1 MIYFLKKMGAYH
13 IKRNDKFLGNN
24 MSDVMLN
31 TNQISKIP
39 DSVITRLVRESLAED
54 IATVEILHTAS

>member
-1 MIYFLKKMGAYH
+1 MSAYP
-13 IKRNDKFLGNN
+13 IKQNDKFLGNN

-39 DSVITRLVRESLAED
+39 DSVITRLVREFLAED
-54 IATVEILHTAS
+54 IANMEILHNTAS

>member
-1 MIYFLKKMGAYH
+1 
-13 IKRNDKFLGNN
+13 

-54 IATVEILHTAS
+54 VATVEISHTAS